1 VFGQEKDNNIWPTLV
16 ISIVYCV
23 CNKPHELLHPG
34 PVRLGCFGE
43 SRQFWRWTLIIHQSL
58 VCQATIL
65 LLMKN
70 SFYKRKNS
78 KSKNQKWTTQTKAT
92 KRENHKKKERRSSC
106 QTCFYWHF
114 YPLQGQWWHLVLPKM
129 VAPILHQWSL
139 FCLWCFPHPSQSTA
153 AGFLTMATRVGV
165 ALWRYCTFTTMQ
177 RVCCWSATTLL
188 HCGECTISSKSDSN
202 SCCHCEKSCC
212 SISNFSSKSN
222 FNCCQNCKKSH
233 HIVFISSLNS
243 NFSWSSH
250 CHHEKSIH
258 NKCNPS
264 SSCSSRV
271 ALVGLVA

>member
-1 VFGQEKDNNIWPTLV
+1 MSNLLLLTFLPIAGTMVTPSTAKNGCTHTPPVVSFLPLMFPSKTKLLQQDFSQWQQEL
-16 ISIVYCV
+16 
-23 CNKPHELLHPG
+23 ELLFEDIVHSPQCNEVVAEVQQPCCIVG
-34 PVRLGCFGE
+34 ERTICVRSE
-43 SRQFWRWTLIIHQSL
+43 S
-58 VCQATIL
+58 
-65 LLMKN
+65 
-70 SFYKRKNS
+70 Y
-78 KSKNQKWTTQTKAT
+78 
-92 KRENHKKKERRSSC
+92 
-106 QTCFYWHF
+106 
-114 YPLQGQWWHLVLPKM
+114 
-129 VAPILHQWSL
+129 
-139 FCLWCFPHPSQSTA
+139 
-153 AGFLTMATRVGV
+153 
-165 ALWRYCTFTTMQ
+165 
-177 RVCCWSATTLL
+177 
-188 HCGECTISSKSDSN
+188 